1 METKPNSGLFNIIGL
16 LLLFLTIPC
25 LGLLCWNILA
35 LICLFFVMITPMI
48 IIAGLA
54 NINPFE
60 LFGIEAARFVLLFI
74 VCLVCLSL
82 YESGKNKK
90 NIGCYI
96 TGLVIVIF
104 SYIIYYNL
112 FRKALL
118 PNGIFF

>member
-35 LICLFFVMITPMI
+35 LLCLIFVMITPMI
-48 IIAGLA
+48 VVVGLA

-60 LFGIEAARFVLLFI
+60 LIGIEAARFVLLFI
-74 VCLVCLSL
+74 ASLVGLSL
-82 YESGKNKK
+82 YESGKTKK

-96 TGLVIVIF
+96 TGLVMVIF

-112 FRKALL
+112 FRKTLL
-118 PNGIFF
+118 PSGIFF

>member
-25 LGLLCWNILA
+25 LGLLCWNILVLLC
-35 LICLFFVMITPMI
+35 LIFVMITPMI
-48 IIAGLA
+48 VVAGLA

-74 VCLVCLSL
+74 VSLVCLSL
-82 YESGKNKK
+82 YESGKTKK

-96 TGLVIVIF
+96 TGLVMVIF
-104 SYIIYYNL
+104 FYIIYYNL
-112 FRKALL
+112 FRKTLL
-118 PNGIFF
+118 PSGIFF

>member
-1 METKPNSGLFNIIGL
+1 METKPNLGLFNITGL

-35 LICLFFVMITPMI
+35 LLCLFFAMMPPMI
-48 IIAGLA
+48 VVVGLA

-74 VCLVCLSL
+74 VALVCLSL
-82 YESGKNKK
+82 YESGKTQK

-112 FRKALL
+112 FRKTLL
-118 PNGIFF
+118 PNGILF